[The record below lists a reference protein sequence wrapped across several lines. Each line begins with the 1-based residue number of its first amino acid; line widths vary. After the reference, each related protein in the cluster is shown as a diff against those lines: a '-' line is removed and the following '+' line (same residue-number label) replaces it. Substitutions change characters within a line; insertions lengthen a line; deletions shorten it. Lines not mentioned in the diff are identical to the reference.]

1 MDSPALDFLSYVE
14 LGTRVVVRSRIE
26 GGFTDALG
34 VLQSRTSSTCVIDTK
49 RGLTTVALS
58 DVILA
63 KEVPP
68 PPERTRH

>member
-34 VLQSRTSSTCVIDTK
+34 VLRSRTSSDCVIDTK

-63 KEVPP
+63 KKVPP